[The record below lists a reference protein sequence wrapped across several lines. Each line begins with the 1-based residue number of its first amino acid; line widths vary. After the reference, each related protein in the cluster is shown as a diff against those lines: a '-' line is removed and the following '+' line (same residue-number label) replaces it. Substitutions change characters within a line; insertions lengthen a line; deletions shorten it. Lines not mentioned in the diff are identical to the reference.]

1 MLIPSIRSDQE
12 FVSSCLDPSRREAVL
27 ARERRN
33 HSLGILAFAIA
44 AVGWGIGQWPALS
57 GAGERSAGDDFM
69 ILFIAMLSG
78 WVMLAARSNIRL
90 LLGIQA
96 LEQRRAGGVAPD
108 ARA

>member
-1 MLIPSIRSDQE
+1 MLIPSTRSDQE
-12 FVSSCLDPSRREAVL
+12 FVASCLDPSRREAAL

-33 HSLGILAFAIA
+33 HSLGVVAFAIA
-44 AVGWGIGQWPALS
+44 VAGWLIGQWPVFS

-78 WVMLAARSNIRL
+78 WVTLAARSNIRL
-90 LLGIQA
+90 LLGIQG
-96 LEQRRAGGVAPD
+96 LEQRRAEPD